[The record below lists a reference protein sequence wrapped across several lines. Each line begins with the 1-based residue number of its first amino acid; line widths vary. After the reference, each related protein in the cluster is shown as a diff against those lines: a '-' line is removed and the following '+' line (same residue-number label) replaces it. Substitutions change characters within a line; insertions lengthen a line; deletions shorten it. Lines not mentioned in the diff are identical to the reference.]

1 MNKDHYKIWRSIDK
15 IAYINGMSVSSL
27 AKKAGLDATAFNKS
41 KRFYPTGK
49 FRWPSTESIC
59 KVLRVMNINWQ
70 EFSKLLQE
78 AEDELMVMEAKNIKS
93 PEK

>member
-15 IAYINGMSVSSL
+15 IAYVHGMSVSSL
-27 AKKAGLDATAFNKS
+27 AKKAGLDSTAFNKS

-70 EFSKLLQE
+70 EFSRYLQE
-78 AEDELMVMEAKNIKS
+78 AEDELMVMEAKNTKS
-93 PEK
+93 PTK